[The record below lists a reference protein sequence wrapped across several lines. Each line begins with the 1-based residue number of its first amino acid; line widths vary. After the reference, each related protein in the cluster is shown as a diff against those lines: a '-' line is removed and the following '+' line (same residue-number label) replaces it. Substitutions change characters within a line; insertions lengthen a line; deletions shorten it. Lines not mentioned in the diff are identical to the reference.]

1 VTHII
6 EHSIFD
12 DVYTEFAVEENTQL
26 ILFELTMSDNIKKT
40 VMTHRAHVPKD
51 K

>member
-1 VTHII
+1 MMYILN
-6 EHSIFD
+6 SPG
-12 DVYTEFAVEENTQL
+12 AVEENTQL